1 MFYETDGPHGLPHN
15 PFKSCIVP
23 RPIAWI
29 STVSPEGIV
38 NLAPFSF
45 FNGVSDTPPMVMF
58 AAGNRPEGGAK
69 DTVSNIEKTGE
80 FVVNMA
86 TWDQRSQISE
96 SSAPLAPDESEVDLL
111 GLETLPSHLVKPPRI
126 KVSPIHMECT
136 FVDKMDLPVSEPGKR
151 NVIIIGKVCAIHID
165 DDILVDGL
173 IDLTKVRPLAR
184 LGYHEYT
191 SVTDIT
197 TIQRPSD

>member
-1 MFYETDGPHGLPHN
+1 MFYETDGSHGLPHN
-15 PFKSCIVP
+15 PFKSIIVP

-29 STVSPEGIV
+29 STINPQGIV
-38 NLAPFSF
+38 NLAPYSF

-69 DTVSNIEKTGE
+69 DTVSNIEQSGE

-86 TWDQRSQISE
+86 IWDQRNQISE
-96 SSAPLAPDESEVDLL
+96 SSAPVAPDISEVDLL
-111 GLETLPSHLVKPPRI
+111 DLETVPSRLIKPPRI
-126 KVSPIHMECT
+126 KASPIHMECT
-136 FVDKMDLPVSEPGKR
+136 FHDQMDLPVSEAGKR
-151 NVIIIGKVCAIHID
+151 NVIIIGHVRVIHID
-165 DDILVDGL
+165 DAVLVDGM

-184 LGYHEYT
+184 LGYHDYT

-197 TIQRPSD
+197 TIRRPSD